1 MGFDECIDG
10 RGMSHCC
17 GVTSWHVNVGI
28 TSSSGILCCL
38 SFLSG
43 LLSRE
48 PIYVYEANIEVDGTV
63 TDNQANCYQ
72 VKREDIILPDTTSH
86 L

>member
-1 MGFDECIDG
+1 MWFAECTDG
-10 RGMSHCC
+10 RGMSHYRR
-17 GVTSWHVNVGI
+17 VTSWPVNVGI
-28 TSSSGILCCL
+28 LCCF

-72 VKREDIILPDTTSH
+72 VKREDIILSNTTF
-86 L
+86 